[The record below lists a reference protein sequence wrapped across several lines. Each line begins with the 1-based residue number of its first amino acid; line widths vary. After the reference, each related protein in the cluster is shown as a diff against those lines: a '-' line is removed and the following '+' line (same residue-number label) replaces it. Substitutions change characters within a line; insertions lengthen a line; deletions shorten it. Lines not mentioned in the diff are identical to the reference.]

1 MVTEEK
7 GTRRG
12 SKRLTN
18 RISEAIPYAGWVS
31 AAEIAAKVGVSSERV
46 GQIIAQRLLH
56 EYVERGSLHP
66 TRPRPYVYRHLA

>member
-18 RISEAIPYAGWVS
+18 RIPEAIPYDGWVS

-46 GQIIAQRLLH
+46 G
-56 EYVERGSLHP
+56 
-66 TRPRPYVYRHLA
+66 